1 MREAI
6 ALTADVVTI
15 VGVLALL
22 AFLLNH
28 PVTGRLGVWA
38 GALRGERRYG
48 WGRRRRG
55 LRLWQHKAGEPLLR
69 LLSRIGGETR
79 LPMRPETPCLPDI
92 SPDIAQL
99 LAPYRRDP
107 EEFVL
112 LQEEQAVADE
122 RLMGAAGERIDLR
135 RWRREHRRVRCD
147 NCGRRL
153 GETLLACWQD
163 CDRNEKH
170 PKHLSHTCNRCW
182 AERED
187 APQIPEAKEPE
198 PGESAVEPAAEA
210 EPATTD
216 PTQTER
222 A

>member
-15 VGVLALL
+15 VGVLALI

-28 PVTGRLGVWA
+28 PVTSRLGVWA

-48 WGRRRRG
+48 WRRRRRG
-55 LRLWQHKAGEPLLR
+55 LRRWQHKAGEPLLR

-79 LPMRPETPCLPDI
+79 LPMRPETPRLPDI

-99 LAPYRRDP
+99 LAPYRRDT
-107 EEFVL
+107 EEFAL
-112 LQEEQAVADE
+112 RRAEQAAADE
-122 RLMGAAGERIDLR
+122 RLMEAAGEQIDMR

-147 NCGRRL
+147 NCGRGL

-163 CDRNEKH
+163 CDWNKKH
-170 PKHLSHTCNRCW
+170 PKHLSHTCNYCW
-182 AERED
+182 AEREV
-187 APQIPEAKEPE
+187 APQSPETEGPE
-198 PGESAVEPAAEA
+198 PAGSAVQSAAE
-210 EPATTD
+210 PQPTITD
-216 PTQTER
+216 PTQPER